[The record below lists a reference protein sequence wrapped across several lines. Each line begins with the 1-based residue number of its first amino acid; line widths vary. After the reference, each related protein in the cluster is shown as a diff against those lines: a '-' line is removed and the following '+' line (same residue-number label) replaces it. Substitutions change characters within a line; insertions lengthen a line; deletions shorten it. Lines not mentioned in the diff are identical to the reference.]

1 MDTMHNI
8 TTTLVVYYLV
18 VVLSQVLC
26 ILRILLAGMR
36 IEHVYYYLFAHV
48 GECITVKYS
57 VAIA

>member
-1 MDTMHNI
+1 MDTIHNI

-36 IEHVYYYLFAHV
+36 STSTYIIIYLHMLVNALL
-48 GECITVKYS
+48 
-57 VAIA
+57 